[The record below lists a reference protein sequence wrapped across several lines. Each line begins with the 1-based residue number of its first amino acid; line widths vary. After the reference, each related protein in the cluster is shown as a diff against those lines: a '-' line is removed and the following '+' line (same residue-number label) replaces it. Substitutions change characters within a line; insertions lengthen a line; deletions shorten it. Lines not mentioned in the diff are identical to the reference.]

1 MTFEQGLGDDRM
13 NAVCIAK
20 HIVIP
25 EAEQPIAFRFDQ
37 SGPFGVGRS
46 IVLAA
51 VAFDH
56 QPRAMACE
64 VDDKTPKR
72 HLTTK
77 SSLREGLPEKPP
89 HGSLGISRI

>member
-1 MTFEQGLGDDRM
+1 MRLEQGLSNDRM

-77 SSLREGLPEKPP
+77 SSLRERLAEEPP
-89 HGSLGISRI
+89 HGCFGVGRI